1 VGNSDTLRVG
11 EWVLA
16 IGSPFGLDMTVTSG
30 IVSASGR
37 GNVGIGGEGFYADF
51 IQTDAAINPG
61 NSGGPLL
68 NMRGE
73 VVGVNTAIL
82 SRSGGNN
89 GIGFSIPI
97 NMVKY
102 VVDELREHGTVTR
115 GFLGVGIQQ
124 VTPDLAKWFELEAG
138 TGVIV
143 SSVQPDSPADKAGI
157 RQGDIILSFNGMN
170 VTEVGSFRSRVSI
183 TPAGTKAPVVV
194 LREGERVELTVELG
208 TAPQS
213 EVVARADSSPATV
226 EDGDFGL
233 AVQNLTDDIAS
244 RLGYEDETGV
254 VVAGVQ
260 PGSPAERAGMKP
272 GQLIKKVNKQDIR
285 NTRDYEEA
293 LKEGRND
300 TVLLL
305 VQEEE
310 GQRYVTLRIA

>member
-1 VGNSDTLRVG
+1 
-11 EWVLA
+11 
-16 IGSPFGLDMTVTSG
+16 
-30 IVSASGR
+30 VSASGR
-37 GNVGIGGEGFYADF
+37 GDVGIGGKGFYADF

-124 VTPDLAKWFELEAG
+124 VTPDIAKWFELDAG
-138 TGVIV
+138 HGVLV

-157 RQGDIILSFNGMN
+157 RQDDIILSFNGLN
-170 VTEVGSFRSRVSI
+170 VTEMGSFRSRVSI
-183 TPAGTKAPVVV
+183 TPAGTEVPVVV
-194 LREGERVELTVELG
+194 MRDGERVELTVKLG
-208 TAPQS
+208 TLPQD
-213 EVVARADSSPATV
+213 ELVARADGGESTI
-226 EDGDFGL
+226 EEGDYGL

-244 RLGYEDETGV
+244 RLGYENESGV

-260 PGSPAERAGMKP
+260 PGSAAERAGIKP
-272 GQLIKKVNKQDIR
+272 GQLIKEVNKQEIR

-293 LKEGRND
+293 LKDGRND

-305 VQEEE
+305 VKEEE
-310 GQRYVTLRIA
+310 GQRYVALRIA